1 MYHPGS
7 SPRQQIRGSTVFGV
21 SFALVV
27 WTLLGTNASAQ
38 YDWRA
43 HLGPVPT
50 GYELSRFGTWDLEI
64 IPIRGMVDKAY
75 YESGQF
81 EGSRIRKIVETTRS
95 AEDASGSASVFRR
108 STAHLDRQGRISRIE
123 YADPLTGKVVQRE
136 SFSYDREGRLLSWRR
151 ARPPS
156 EILVASVTRT
166 LYPGRGPYGMS
177 QSFSYD
183 DDGTLREW
191 RACTISVE
199 QRLEQCEEDYL
210 ILDKAARVVEFAAA
224 GTRHRIVRN
233 AVGNAVRIEVLDADG
248 KGSTALAVT
257 FDGQTIAERAVGDSL
272 AVGNMGWLDDAGRLI
287 QYRVSQP
294 DKPEYYWTA
303 TWAYDRENRPLSV
316 QKGFDKYEYKYDAA
330 GRLIGVTQSRAPE
343 SVLRTFNARG
353 RLHSQVPPLFYS
365 RLDAGLAGEERY
377 DYDDR
382 GYLTGISVRNSD
394 GQEVAQTELS
404 YLGRGTN

>member
-1 MYHPGS
+1 MAVAACVL
-7 SPRQQIRGSTVFGV
+7 I
-21 SFALVV
+21 A
-27 WTLLGTNASAQ
+27 WTSLATDAVGQ
-38 YDWRA
+38 YDWRP

-50 GYELSRFGTWDLEI
+50 GFELSRFGTWDLEV

-95 AEDASGSASVFRR
+95 ALDGSGSSSVFRR
-108 STAHLDRQGRISRIE
+108 STAHLDRKGRITRIE

-136 SFSYDREGRLLSWRR
+136 TFSYDREGRLLSWAR

-166 LYPGRGPYGMS
+166 LYPGRRPYGMS

-183 DDGTLREW
+183 EAGTMREW

-210 ILDKAARVVEFAAA
+210 LLDREARIVEFASA
-224 GTRHRIVRN
+224 GTRHRILRDVR
-233 AVGNAVRIEVLDADG
+233 GNAVRIEVKDADG
-248 KGSTALAVT
+248 VRETALAVRHE
-257 FDGQTIAERAVGDSL
+257 GQTITERPVNDSL
-272 AVGNMGWLDDAGRLI
+272 AVGNVGWLDDQSRMI

-294 DKPEYYWTA
+294 DRPEYYWTA
-303 TWAYDRENRPLSV
+303 TWTYDRENRPLAV
-316 QKGFDKYEYKYDAA
+316 QKGFDRYDYKYDAV
-330 GRLIGVTQSRAPE
+330 GRLIGVSQSQTPG
-343 SVLRTFNARG
+343 SVLRTYNASG

-377 DYDDR
+377 LYDER
-382 GYLTGISVRNSD
+382 GYLTGITVRNSD
-394 GQEVAQTELS
+394 GQEVAETEVS

>member
-1 MYHPGS
+1 MLGICS
-7 SPRQQIRGSTVFGV
+7 
-21 SFALVV
+21 ALVV
-27 WTLLGTNASAQ
+27 WALLPTNAGAQ
-38 YDWRA
+38 YDWRP

-50 GYELSRFGTWDLEI
+50 GYEISRFGTWDLEV
-64 IPIRGMVDKAY
+64 IPLRGMVDKAY
-75 YESGQF
+75 YESGEF

-95 AEDASGSASVFRR
+95 AADASGSSSVFRR
-108 STAHLDRQGRISRIE
+108 STAHLDRQGRITRIE

-177 QSFSYD
+177 QTFSYD
-183 DDGTLREW
+183 EDGTLREW

-210 ILDKAARVVEFAAA
+210 ILDRAARIVEFAAA
-224 GTRHRIVRN
+224 GTRHKIVRN
-233 AVGNAVRIEVLDADG
+233 AVGNAIRIEVMDADG
-248 KGSTALAVT
+248 KGSTALAIS
-257 FDGQTIAERAVGDSL
+257 FDGKTVAERPAGDSL
-272 AVGNMGWLDDAGRLI
+272 AVGNVGWMDEDGRMI

-303 TWAYDRENRPLSV
+303 TWTYDREDRPLTV
-316 QKGFDKYEYKYDAA
+316 QKGFDRYEYKYDAA
-330 GRLIGVTQSRAPE
+330 GRLIGVSQSLAPG
-343 SVLRTFNARG
+343 SVLRTFNSRG

-365 RLDAGLAGEERY
+365 RLDAGLSGEERY
-377 DYDDR
+377 VYDDR
-382 GYLTGISVRNSD
+382 GYLTGITVRNSD
-394 GQEVAQTELS
+394 GQEVAQTDVN
-404 YLGRGTN
+404 YLGRATN